1 MRSNSSRA
9 GRSKY
14 DKYYNPQTKDTNSST
29 KESKSKLSKETMDL
43 LSFAGMVSGF
53 TNGGY
58 NTTAVKNKED

>member
-1 MRSNSSRA
+1 MRCNSNKA

-14 DKYYNPQTKDTNSST
+14 DKYYNPQTDNTDTTT
-29 KESKSKLSKETMDL
+29 KENKSKLSQETIDL

-58 NTTAVKNKED
+58 NTEQNDD